1 MLDRRDCVGVGLA
14 LAALLAMTAW
24 SWGRLV
30 EIQYD
35 FGREV
40 YIPWQLALGR
50 RLHVDLVYYYGPLSP
65 YLNALVFRLLGS
77 GVQILMGINLIIVLL
92 ILILLYYINRIIS
105 DVGGDPGLLNG
116 GCKSRRRREIGH

>member
-1 MLDRRDCVGVGLA
+1 MSRFSMGKDRVVSSPTRRSAGRPMLDRRDCVGLGLA
-14 LAALLAMTAW
+14 LAALLVMTAW

-50 RLHVDLVYYYGPLSP
+50 RLYVDLVYFYGPLSP

-77 GVQILMGINLIIVLL
+77 GVQILMGINLIIVSL
-92 ILILLYYINRIIS
+92 ILILLYYIN
-105 DVGGDPGLLNG
+105 
-116 GCKSRRRREIGH
+116 